1 MNITVYCGA
10 SLGNDTVYRDS
21 AVRLGKWIVAHQH
34 RLIYGG
40 GRAGLMGVIADTV
53 LAEGGEVIGV
63 MPTFLAERELAHTG
77 LTQLITVDSMSVR
90 KQKMI
95 ELGEAYIALA
105 GGPGTLEEISEVIS
119 WARIGQNPNPCILF
133 NQNGYYNPLKM
144 LFEQMVKSAF
154 LTAEDYQKILFSDD
168 LDEIAQFIATYQA
181 PEIRRY

>member
-10 SLGNDTVYRDS
+10 SLGNDPIYQDS
-21 AVRLGKWIVAHQH
+21 AERLGKWIAENQH
-34 RLIYGG
+34 RLVYGG

-53 LAEGGEVIGV
+53 LAEGGEVIGII
-63 MPTFLAERELAHTG
+63 PTFLCERELAHTG
-77 LTQLITVDSMSVR
+77 LTELITVDSMSAR

-95 ELGEAYIALA
+95 ALGDAYIALA

-154 LTAEDYQKILFSDD
+154 LTADDFQKILFSDD
-168 LDEIAQFIATYQA
+168 LTEIAHFISTYQA